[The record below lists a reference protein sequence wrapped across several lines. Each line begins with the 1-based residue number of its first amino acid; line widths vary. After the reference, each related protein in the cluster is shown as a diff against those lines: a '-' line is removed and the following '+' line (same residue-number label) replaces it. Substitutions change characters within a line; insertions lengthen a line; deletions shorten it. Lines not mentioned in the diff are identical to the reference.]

1 MSGSPSSA
9 DLTDPKFDFRSSP
22 ESGFKS
28 ELRHFR
34 FVLARDSCTQQTAA
48 HELVILSLLAMTST
62 VIDDPGFRMNPSISR
77 KGVCGT

>member
-34 FVLARDSCTQQTAA
+34 FVLARDSCTAA
-48 HELVILSLLAMTST
+48 NGGA
-62 VIDDPGFRMNPSISR
+62 
-77 KGVCGT
+77 